1 MCISPA
7 GYRAVILMLFAS
19 GSVFFAASNGGGN
32 VSASVA
38 GAMDA
43 GSDPAAMIFPQI
55 ADGGGNRTHLLL
67 TNASATA
74 TVATISFFSE
84 SGLPLELTI
93 NGSTSSTF
101 DVSIPAFGSAKMSTS
116 GLPVSTLVGWANVT
130 TNPTVDLNGNAVFQ
144 YFKDAQLFAEASVPG
159 VLPISTL
166 DFFADEEGGYK
177 TGFAL
182 ANAGTVIASG
192 TLTLRRKDGTVF
204 DTFPISLGPGE
215 HIATFLFQIFGADA
229 PSGRAELNLVSGA
242 LAATA
247 LRYHTSSLFST
258 LPVGQP
264 GFAMAGAAALFSPKG
279 GVRSRIIAEINRAQ
293 STIDIAIYSFTGDA
307 IRDALIDAR
316 DRGVQIRIIADTS
329 QANGQGSEIATLEG
343 LGFQLK
349 RTAGVS
355 GGIMHNKFMIIDG
368 KMLLTGSYNWSAS
381 AEDSNFENA
390 IFLQGSTVIQ
400 NYALEFDHIWN
411 K

>member
-1 MCISPA
+1 MF
-7 GYRAVILMLFAS
+7 L
-19 GSVFFAASNGGGN
+19 AASDSWGHL
-32 VSASVA
+32 AA
-38 GAMDA
+38 AAIEMD
-43 GSDPAAMIFPQI
+43 SDQLALIFPQI

-74 TVATISFFSE
+74 TVATVSFLSE

-101 DVSIPAFGSAKMSTS
+101 DVPIPAFGSAKMATS
-116 GLPVSTLVGWANVT
+116 GVPANTLVGWVSVT
-130 TNPTVDLNGNAVFQ
+130 TYPAVDLNGHAVFQ

-166 DFFADEEGGYK
+166 DFFADEEGGFK

-182 ANAGTVIASG
+182 ANAGTIVASG
-192 TLTLRRKDGTVF
+192 SLILWRKDGTVF
-204 DTFPISLGPGE
+204 GISPIRLGPGE
-215 HIATFLFQIFGADA
+215 HIATYLFQVFGADA

-242 LAATA
+242 LAAAA
-247 LRYHTSSLFST
+247 LRYHTSTLFST
-258 LPVGQP
+258 VPIGQP
-264 GFAMAGAAALFSPKG
+264 GFALAGATALFSPNG
-279 GVRSRIIAEINRAQ
+279 SVRSRIIAEINKAQ
-293 STIDIAIYSFTGDA
+293 SAIDIAIYSFTSDA

-316 DRGVQIRIIADTS
+316 NRGVRIRIIADIS
-329 QANGQGSEIATLEG
+329 QANSQGSEIATLES

-349 RTAGVS
+349 RTTGVS
-355 GGIMHNKFMIIDG
+355 GGIMHNKFMIIDEQV
-368 KMLLTGSYNWSAS
+368 LLTGSYNWSAS

-390 IFLQGSTVIQ
+390 ILLQASTVIHK
-400 NYALEFDHIWN
+400 YALEFDRIWN